1 MYPPPITI
9 TKMNI
14 DTKFKRV
21 YVQIKLDR
29 NPTLEAYDIYEFKMD
44 LFDNDYSEEFLLF
57 QWSYY
62 MNIKVSG
69 SITASDEIQ
78 YLYTLLHI

>member
-44 LFDNDYSEEFLLF
+44 LFDNDY
-57 QWSYY
+57 
-62 MNIKVSG
+62 
-69 SITASDEIQ
+69 
-78 YLYTLLHI
+78 